1 MIKRKLSRIKT
12 VKTYRRQGML
22 GVEVTSSLLRNFMIL
37 GESGKSSH
45 SLVEF
50 LLLHK
55 IFRYS
60 RRISQAKKCP

>member
-1 MIKRKLSRIKT
+1 MI
-12 VKTYRRQGML
+12 
-22 GVEVTSSLLRNFMIL
+22 F

-45 SLVEF
+45 TPVEI

-60 RRISQAKKCP
+60 RRILPSRKKSTTWKDDAAGVEPDVAGKKP